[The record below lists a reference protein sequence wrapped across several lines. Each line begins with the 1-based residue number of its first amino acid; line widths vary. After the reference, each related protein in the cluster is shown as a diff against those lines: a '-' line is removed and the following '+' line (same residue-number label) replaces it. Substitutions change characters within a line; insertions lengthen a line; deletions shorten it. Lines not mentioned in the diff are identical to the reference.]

1 MVAILG
7 LRFGH
12 DAAASLVIDGEIVAD
27 AAEERFTRKKNDGSF
42 PISAI
47 AYCLSEGGISS
58 RDLDAVAIPS
68 TYAWPDCAWFF
79 PGLVIEDPA
88 HIREPARRQAS
99 LLRRLSRNHRAKN
112 ANAKAEPATPSCPLP
127 TYMQR
132 FPVKPGCRLVKVR
145 HHLAHAASAY
155 FTSGLEREQ
164 KALVAVMDGIGDR
177 QSVSLWRGQA
187 GRLEQLASFDSTG
200 SLGWFYALVTEAL
213 GWRQSS
219 DEWKVM
225 GLAPYGEA
233 DPALLARLHP
243 VFENGELREPFDFGK
258 VDRYPDHG
266 CHHYHMPVVERF
278 QAALENTSREN
289 FAAACQAVAEEQA
302 LEVILP
308 WLKREETR
316 HLCCAGG
323 FFLNVKLNG
332 RVWQS
337 GEVETQWVYPNP
349 GDAGLAVGAA
359 LSAYHDQV
367 PAAPIRRLEHL
378 YFGPAFGKSEI
389 KSTLDARHIA
399 YSEPEDLPK
408 TVARLLADNRIVGW
422 FQGRMESG
430 PRALGGRSILMSP
443 LRAENKDVINASVK
457 YREAFRPFCPSM
469 LDEVKADYLVKPRDE
484 PFMVTGFEARP
495 ERAPNIPAVVHV
507 DGSLR
512 PQTVTK
518 EAHPRYHA
526 LIKAF
531 GDLSGEP
538 LLLNTSFN
546 VKGEPIVCTPSDA
559 LRCFF
564 DTGLDYLALGD
575 FLIKKPGLD

>member
-1 MVAILG
+1 MMVAILG

-42 PISAI
+42 PINAI

-58 RDLDAVAIPS
+58 RDLDTIAIPS
-68 TYAWPDCAWFF
+68 TYAWPDLAWFF
-79 PGLVIEDPA
+79 PGLAVKEPSPNQG
-88 HIREPARRQAS
+88 PARKQPS
-99 LLRRLSRNHRAKN
+99 LLQRFSRGGRAKDTPP
-112 ANAKAEPATPSCPLP
+112 KAVADPDPLA
-127 TYMQR
+127 TYMPR
-132 FPVKPGCRLVKVR
+132 FPVKSDCQLVKVR

-164 KALVAVMDGIGDR
+164 KSLVAVLDGIGDR
-177 QSVSLWRGQA
+177 QSVSLWRGEA
-187 GRLEQLASFDSTG
+187 GRLDLLTSFDSTG

-233 DPALLARLHP
+233 EPALLAGLHP
-243 VFENGELREPFDFGK
+243 VFRDGELLEPFDFGR

-278 QAALENTSREN
+278 QAVLENTTREN
-289 FAAACQAVAEEQA
+289 FAASCQAVAEQQA
-302 LEVILP
+302 LDIILP

-332 RVWQS
+332 RIWQCS
-337 GEVETQWVYPNP
+337 EVETQWVYPNP

-359 LSAYHDQV
+359 LSAYHNQV
-367 PAAPIRRLEHL
+367 PAAPFKRLEHL
-378 YFGPAFGKSEI
+378 YLGPAFGRSEI
-389 KSTLDARHIA
+389 KAALDSRHIA

-408 TVARLLADNRIVGW
+408 TVAGLLADNRIVGW

-443 LRAENKDVINASVK
+443 LSAENKDVINASVK

-469 LDEVKADYLVKPRDE
+469 LDEARGDYLVKPREE

-512 PQTVTK
+512 PQTVTQR
-518 EAHPRYHA
+518 AHPRYHA

-531 GDLSGEP
+531 GDLTGEP

-575 FLIKKPGLD
+575 FLIKKPGIA

>member
-12 DAAASLVIDGEIVAD
+12 DAAAALVVDGQIVAD

-42 PISAI
+42 PINAI
-47 AYCLSEGGISS
+47 AYCLEAGGISS

-68 TYAWPDCAWFF
+68 RFAWPDCAWFF
-79 PGLVIEDPA
+79 PGLALEQAQPA
-88 HIREPARRQAS
+88 EAAKLRPPS
-99 LLRRLSRNHRAKN
+99 LLRRFSRGARTRDT
-112 ANAKAEPATPSCPLP
+112 PFVATPDQSPLP
-127 TYMQR
+127 TYMPR
-132 FPVKPGCRLVKVR
+132 FPVSETCRLIKVD
-145 HHLAHAASAY
+145 HHLAHAASTY
-155 FTSGLEREQ
+155 FTSGLAREQ
-164 KALVAVMDGIGDR
+164 RALVAVMDGRGDN
-177 QSVSLWRGQA
+177 QSISIWRGEG
-187 GRLEQLASFDSTG
+187 GRLHHLQSFDGSA
-200 SLGWFYALVTEAL
+200 SLGWFYSVVTEAL
-213 GWRQSS
+213 GWRHSS

-233 DPALLARLHP
+233 EPALFSGLHP
-243 VFENGELREPFDFGK
+243 VFKDGELVEPFDFGK

-266 CHHYHMPVVERF
+266 CNHYHMPVVERF
-278 QAALENTSREN
+278 QAVLETTTREN
-289 FAAACQAVAEEQA
+289 FAASCQAVAEEQA
-302 LEVILP
+302 LEIVLP
-308 WLKREETR
+308 WLKREGTR

-332 RVWQS
+332 RIRQS
-337 GEVETQWVYPNP
+337 SEVETQWIYPNP

-359 LSAYHDQV
+359 LSAYHDRV
-367 PAAPIRRLEHL
+367 PAAPARRLEHL
-378 YFGPAFGKSEI
+378 YLGPAFGRSEI
-389 KSTLDARHIA
+389 KATLEERHIA

-443 LRAENKDVINASVK
+443 LKAENKDVINASVK

-469 LDEVKADYLVKPRDE
+469 LDEAKADYLVKPRDE

-531 GDLSGEP
+531 GDLTGEP